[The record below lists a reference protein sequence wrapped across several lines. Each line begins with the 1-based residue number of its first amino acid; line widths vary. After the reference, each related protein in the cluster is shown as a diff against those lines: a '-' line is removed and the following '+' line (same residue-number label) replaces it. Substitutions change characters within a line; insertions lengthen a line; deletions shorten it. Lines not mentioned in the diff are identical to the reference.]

1 MPVQTPVVM
10 VPTLVKEEAVTPAA
24 KVVPVRVPAGAM
36 TAAVEAAVINPLAFT
51 VNVGIAVEEP
61 KEPTL
66 ELTVAKVAATLPGP
80 VAVTSPVKAVM

>member
-10 VPTLVKEEAVTPAA
+10 VPTLVREEETTPEA
-24 KVVPVRVPAGAM
+24 KVVPVNVPAGAM

-51 VNVGIAVEEP
+51 VKVGIAVEEP

-66 ELTVAKVAATLPGP
+66 EFTVARVRATLPGP
-80 VAVTSPVKAVM
+80 VAVASPVKAVI